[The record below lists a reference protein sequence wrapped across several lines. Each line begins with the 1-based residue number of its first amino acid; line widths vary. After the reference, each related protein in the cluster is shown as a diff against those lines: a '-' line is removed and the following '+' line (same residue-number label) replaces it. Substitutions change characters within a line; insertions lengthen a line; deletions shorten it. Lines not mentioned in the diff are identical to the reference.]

1 MIGRFIAWFKI
12 RFIFTTEQL
21 QDAIYL
27 IDRVD
32 RQRLND
38 ESLWQ
43 KAQEAKIYIQKELD
57 RRA

>member
-1 MIGRFIAWFKI
+1 MIGRFIARFKI

-38 ESLWQ
+38 EALWQ
-43 KAQEAKIYIQKELD
+43 KAQEAKIYIQRELD

>member
-1 MIGRFIAWFKI
+1 MLGRFVAWFKI

-38 ESLWQ
+38 EALWQ

>member
-38 ESLWQ
+38 EALWQ

-57 RRA
+57 RRS

>member
-21 QDAIYL
+21 HDAIYL

-38 ESLWQ
+38 EALWQ

>member
-38 ESLWQ
+38 EALWQ
-43 KAQEAKIYIQKELD
+43 KAQEAKIYIQRELD

>member
-38 ESLWQ
+38 EAIWQ